1 MQGKWENLFWFQ
13 RSDDDGK
20 EQLENNTTKS
30 FLKVLDEIH
39 DSVTEEFIEQ
49 TTAQEAEINE
59 VSFETQVSLDFVN
72 KLDIP
77 IHLVGLSYWGN
88 QPSKDSEVDSE
99 SGLVDGLLVVKG
111 EDDQKYGLVLEV
123 KTGTDTLN
131 SRQMMKY
138 RNKLNPEKESYFS
151 WPDTYKI
158 LEEKLNHV
166 QNEKDNFLL
175 EEFMEYMELMDMVPF
190 KGFDREQLKQNYK
203 QYIKDSNQLQATY
216 SGTKG
221 SFARAV
227 QEEIDSRPDSPLHD
241 FEIVSDQIN
250 KTLHFMKKE
259 HFESE
264 SSFPAFN
271 HFTVGFWKDR
281 LNVHLNIRNRI
292 KSRVNRTGKSEPN
305 QEFID
310 VILDVFPEIEDSK
323 LMTDRNPLIYNRLER
338 NIKQKGQRMYKTTAF
353 DIYTFTYHKEFDSDF
368 LRREIV
374 NLAEANR
381 TASNQKIGNER
392 CIALAEKQIPFES
405 ELIERED
412 LPKLCVDY
420 FEAIY
425 PLYEHFEDK

>member
-49 TTAQEAEINE
+49 ITAQEAEINE

-77 IHLVGLSYWGN
+77 IHLVGLSYWGK
-88 QPSKDSEVDSE
+88 QPSKDTDVDSE
-99 SGLVDGLLVVKG
+99 SGLVDGLLVVEG
-111 EDDQKYGLVLEV
+111 EDGQKYGVVLEV

-131 SRQMMKY
+131 SGQMMKY
-138 RNKLNPEKESYFS
+138 RNKLNPEKESYSS

-203 QYIKDSNQLQATY
+203 QYIKDSNQLQATS

-221 SFARAV
+221 SFSRAIADII
-227 QEEIDSRPDSPLHD
+227 EERENSPLSN
-241 FEIVSDQIN
+241 FKLKSNQKN
-250 KTLHFMKKE
+250 TNLHIMKEE
-259 HFESE
+259 HFESDE
-264 SSFPAFN
+264 ESFPKVN
-271 HFTVGFWKDR
+271 HFTVGFWRDK
-281 LNVHLNIRNRI
+281 LNIHLNIRNRI
-292 KSRVNRTGKSEPN
+292 ISNTNKRGIKETDK
-305 QEFID
+305 EFLDLIKN
-310 VILDVFPEIEDSK
+310 ILPLLDDNSLTTK
-323 LMTDRNPLIYNRLER
+323 DNPLVYNRLER
-338 NIKQKGQRMYKTTAF
+338 NIQQNRQPLRKTTAF
-353 DIYTFTYHKEFDSDF
+353 DIYNFIYHKEFNKD
-368 LRREIV
+368 LLEKEIQ
-374 NLAEANR
+374 NLAEANKI
-381 TASNQKIGNER
+381 ADNKHIGNER
-392 CIALAEKQIPFES
+392 CLALGEKRIPFES
-405 ELIERED
+405 ELVERDD
-412 LPKLCVDY
+412 LPELCVNY
-420 FEAIY
+420 IEKLY
-425 PLYEHFEDK
+425 PLFKHFEK